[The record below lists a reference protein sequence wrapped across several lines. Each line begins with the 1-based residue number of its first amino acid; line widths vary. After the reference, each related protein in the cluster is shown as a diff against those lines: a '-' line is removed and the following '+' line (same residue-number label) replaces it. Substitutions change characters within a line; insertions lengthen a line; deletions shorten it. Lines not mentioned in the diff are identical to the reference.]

1 VKAYTTRVGE
11 GPLPTELLDATGERL
26 RESGNEYGASTGRPR
41 RCGWYDAVVTRYAVR
56 VNGLDALALT
66 KLDVLDG
73 FKELQ
78 ICTAYTCGGETLT
91 EMPADLAQ
99 LAACV
104 PVYETMPGWDKPT
117 AGVTRYADLPDAAK
131 AYIRRLEEV
140 SGVPAAIVSTGSDRD
155 HTIIRDNSVAANWL
169 K

>member
-1 VKAYTTRVGE
+1 M
-11 GPLPTELLDATGERL
+11 
-26 RESGNEYGASTGRPR
+26 
-41 RCGWYDAVVTRYAVR
+41 TRYAAR

-73 FKELQ
+73 FEEIK
-78 ICTAYTCGGETLT
+78 ICTAYRCGSETLT
-91 EMPADLAQ
+91 EMPGDIAQ

-104 PVYETMPGWDKPT
+104 PVYETMPGWDTPT
-117 AGVTRYADLPDAAK
+117 VGVTRYENLPAAAR

-155 HTIIRDNSVAANWL
+155 HTIIRNDSVAANWL